1 MTGSPQMADMA
12 LDRAL
17 AASTTPMIPAG
28 LANRITATAT
38 ASSQRQMR
46 GPFKARRTRWANR
59 KSRARRPVIFG
70 TIGGGLLAVSAMA
83 AALGGDGRFDFARI
97 TKPVIELFV
106 PEQPRQ
112 TAAMRRSA
120 PDHTSAVVRE
130 SGAAAASD
138 AGQRTLIQQPGWSG
152 RQLRRAYVLRQ
163 RMERFR
169 LRQNPVAS
177 PIPIVRPRLAQRQ
190 SLQRSR
196 PAGGADLTPTQQRRL
211 DRRLE
216 RGELVAPQLR
226 DRIIDRRRDRA
237 VAVRPDRPAG
247 GALQQPGLASPPMRI
262 DQPVGAPTR
271 LSNASALP
279 VAIGPMPASQPAL
292 IENTPPGPLPQQL
305 PDVRP
310 ALTNGDMPAAINPRR
325 AAILERLQASQTA
338 RRARA
343 QRRDAPRPQRP
354 RIPRRRR

>member
-1 MTGSPQMADMA
+1 MTGVPQMADMA
-12 LDRAL
+12 LDRTL
-17 AASTTPMIPAG
+17 AASATPMMPAG
-28 LANRITATAT
+28 LPGRITATAT

-59 KSRARRPVIFG
+59 KGRARRPVIFG

-97 TKPVIELFV
+97 TKPVIEFFV
-106 PEQPRQ
+106 PDQPIQ
-112 TAAMRRSA
+112 TASVQRAA
-120 PDHTSAVVRE
+120 PDSTPALVRE

-138 AGQRTLIQQPGWSG
+138 AGQRTLVQRPGWSG

-163 RMERFR
+163 RMERLR
-169 LRQNPVAS
+169 LRQNPVAG
-177 PIPIVRPRLAQRQ
+177 PAPIVRPRLAQRQ

-196 PAGGADLTPTQQRRL
+196 PADGAGLTPTQQRRL

-216 RGELVAPQLR
+216 RRDMVAPQLR

-237 VAVRPDRPAG
+237 IAVRSDRPAG
-247 GALQQPGLASPPMRI
+247 GALQQTGLASPPVRI

-271 LSNASALP
+271 LNDAPTLP
-279 VAIGPMPASQPAL
+279 VAAGPTPASQPAL
-292 IENTPPGPLPQQL
+292 IENTSPGPLPQQL

-310 ALTNGDMPAAINPRR
+310 ALTNGDMPATNNARR
-325 AAILERLQASQTA
+325 VAILERVQASQAA

-343 QRRDAPRPQRP
+343 QRPDAPRPQRP
-354 RIPRRRR
+354 RIPRRRH